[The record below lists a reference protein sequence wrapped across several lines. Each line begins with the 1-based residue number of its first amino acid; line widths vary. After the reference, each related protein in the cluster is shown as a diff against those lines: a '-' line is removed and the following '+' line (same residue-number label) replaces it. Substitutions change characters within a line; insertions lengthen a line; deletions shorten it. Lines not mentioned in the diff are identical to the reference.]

1 MTEPLS
7 ASITVENSLLATG
20 EQVLKQTAT
29 SEVQGLNKPRKK
41 IIRLLLDTGSQRTY
55 ITEDLA
61 KKLRLEV
68 KESETLSVFT
78 FSNSKPQQLQ
88 TPVTEL
94 SLLTKDGSSLHLRVN
109 VVPNITGTLQ
119 RAYFDTKKIEHL
131 LKDIPLA
138 DSLPNASE
146 AAIIELL
153 LGNDYYCDIFSGEIL
168 LKQVAPGLN
177 LMKSKL

>member
-61 KKLRLEV
+61 KKLRL
-68 KESETLSVFT
+68 
-78 FSNSKPQQLQ
+78 
-88 TPVTEL
+88 
-94 SLLTKDGSSLHLRVN
+94 GSQRIRDTVGLH
-109 VVPNITGTLQ
+109 I
-119 RAYFDTKKIEHL
+119 
-131 LKDIPLA
+131 
-138 DSLPNASE
+138 
-146 AAIIELL
+146 
-153 LGNDYYCDIFSGEIL
+153 
-168 LKQVAPGLN
+168 
-177 LMKSKL
+177 